1 MILFFLWWTKIIK
14 EGSDLE
20 YVIIKGNDYELWE
33 IDYKNKIALD
43 ISEIVKPDSIE
54 NSIKYSGKIED
65 YLQKERGYSD
75 IHFHD
80 SFRLPKRIHLKD
92 KNRKLK
98 GCNFK

>member
-1 MILFFLWWTKIIK
+1 LLFLWWTKIIK
-14 EGSDLE
+14 KESDLE
-20 YVIIKGNDYELWE
+20 YVIIYGNINELWE

-54 NSIKYSGKIED
+54 NPIKYLGKIED
-65 YLQKERGYSD
+65 YLQKERGYKD

-80 SFRLPKRIHLKD
+80 SFRFPKRIHLKD
-92 KNRKLK
+92 QNHRLK

>member
-1 MILFFLWWTKIIK
+1 MLFLWWTKIIK
-14 EGSDLE
+14 KESDLE
-20 YVIIKGNDYELWE
+20 YVIIYGNINELWE

-54 NSIKYSGKIED
+54 NPIKYLGKIED
-65 YLQKERGYSD
+65 YLQKERGYKD

-80 SFRLPKRIHLKD
+80 SFGFPKRIHLKD
-92 KNRKLK
+92 QNHRLK